1 MVPLKKFDPIPSTI
15 RFPPLYKEFFP
26 ALKEISEPNICTLSL
41 SMTSN
46 ENDEK
51 AEAERCAQEMS
62 LVYDM
67 LQRLDSSDGDVSKKV
82 ERKR

>member
-1 MVPLKKFDPIPSTI
+1 
-15 RFPPLYKEFFP
+15 
-26 ALKEISEPNICTLSL
+26 
-41 SMTSN
+41 MTSN

-82 ERKR
+82 EHKGKEIIYQNLVEYNFDSE